1 VLQLKQQGRPRDYYR
16 ILGTSQSTSESELR
30 LSYRLLALRHH
41 PDMGGRAVLSNLVN
55 EAYVVLG
62 NRQRR
67 QQCEYSCSVLC
78 LAVER
83 TSAAAAALPSA
94 LLISQQ
100 QRRIAL

>member
-1 VLQLKQQGRPRDYYR
+1 MLQLKQHGRPRDYYR

-67 QQCEYSCSVLC
+67 QQCERVL
-78 LAVER
+78 
-83 TSAAAAALPSA
+83 
-94 LLISQQ
+94 LLYC
-100 QRRIAL
+100 A